1 MIPPHL
7 DYLETQQE
15 RLALLMLRHCTN
27 VATFRYG
34 WSPSH
39 PLPEGK
45 DPEQVVDE
53 VLRAYLTGKRNL
65 SPDWPVE
72 AQLKRGIESRL
83 WALHQRLG
91 SKAISFDRLSPGVDG
106 IEADGPSTD
115 FEAAVNHDTQILFH
129 LLRQT
134 PDVQDCAELQ
144 AIVTAVERGSDDPLS
159 QSERTGLPITRI
171 YELRRRLKSILP
183 AVLSDFNK
191 GAALTP

>member
-1 MIPPHL
+1 
-7 DYLETQQE
+7 
-15 RLALLMLRHCTN
+15 MLRHCTN

-53 VLRAYLTGKRNL
+53 VLRAYLTGTRNL
-65 SPDWPVE
+65 SEEWPVE

-91 SKAISFDRLSPGVDG
+91 SQAVSFDLLSTGANG
-106 IEADGPSTD
+106 IAAEGPSTD
-115 FEAAVNHDTQILFH
+115 FEAADNHDTRILFQ

-134 PDVQDCAELQ
+134 PDVQECSELQ
-144 AIVTAVERGSDDPLS
+144 AMVAAVERGSDDPHS
-159 QSERTGLPITRI
+159 QSEGTGIPIPRI
-171 YELRRRLKSILP
+171 YELRRRLKAILP

-191 GAALTP
+191 GAALTQ